1 MLVFALLIFVAC
13 VAALALF
20 EHQWLDSLEAQ
31 PTNRWVMEHIA
42 LPLARVFCVMLF
54 IMLAYPTVFFL
65 SAAPPLSELFSQPGR
80 FSDWLN
86 ALFAL
91 GVALPLLPGADRAQA
106 VILPL
111 QGALGL
117 GMVFRWLAEALG
129 QPGLAWWPS
138 ASTCG
143 FAAFWI
149 GTTLLLGHWLRRQGL
164 EGRGQ
169 WLSEVLLLAMQLP
182 VLVVYGLQLGKSLA

>member
-13 VAALALF
+13 VAILALL
-20 EHQWLDSLEAQ
+20 EHQWLDALEAH
-31 PTNRWVMEHIA
+31 PTSRWIMEHIA

-54 IMLAYPTVFFL
+54 VILSYPAVFNL
-65 SAAPPLSELFSQPGR
+65 TAAPPLSELLSQPGR
-80 FSDWLN
+80 FSHWLN
-86 ALFAL
+86 TLFAL
-91 GVALPLLPGADRAQA
+91 GVALPLLPGTDRAQA

-117 GMVFRWLAEALG
+117 GMVFHWLAEALD

-138 ASTCG
+138 AATGS
-143 FAAFWI
+143 FAVLWI
-149 GTTLLLGHWLRRQGL
+149 GITLLLGHWLRRQGL
-164 EGRGQ
+164 EGRGH

-182 VLVVYGLQLGKSLA
+182 VLVVYGQQLGKSLA